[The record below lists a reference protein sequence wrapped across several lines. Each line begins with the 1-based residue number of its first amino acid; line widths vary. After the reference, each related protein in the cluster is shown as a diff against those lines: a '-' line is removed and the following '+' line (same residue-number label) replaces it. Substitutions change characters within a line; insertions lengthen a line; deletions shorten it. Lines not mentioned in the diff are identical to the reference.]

1 MQHPGGT
8 TQADIELRPDRS
20 TFVSDRMAAAVPR
33 ATEREGWVDTAALA
47 LVYVV
52 SIASLAGFAT
62 FGLHPALLARS
73 NVSPEVYG
81 RILIVAPRAQILI
94 ALGALVVFLVRR
106 IGSRWVPAFLVVY
119 VVSLGAELAGTTV
132 GIPFGPYHY
141 TDVLGAKWLG
151 HVPALIPA
159 SWFMMA
165 LPSYAIASR
174 RLAGG
179 GAAPRIALGSFILL
193 SWDLALDPAMSLV
206 TKHWVWGTTGP
217 YYGMPL
223 LNLFGWFVTGVALM
237 VVFAALRADR
247 WVDPLPTSWMV
258 GFYGANLLLPV
269 GMSVAA
275 GLWGVVVATG
285 VALAA
290 AALTAR
296 RQARRGLA

>member
-8 TQADIELRPDRS
+8 TQADIELHPGRS
-20 TFVSDRMAAAVPR
+20 TFAGDRTAAAVGP
-33 ATEREGWVDTAALA
+33 ATGREAWADTVALA

-81 RILIVAPRAQILI
+81 RILVFAPRAQILI

-119 VVSLGAELAGTTV
+119 VVSLGAELAGTTA

-174 RLAGG
+174 RLAHG
-179 GAAPRIALGSFILL
+179 GAGLRIALGSFILL

-237 VVFAALRADR
+237 VVFAALRTDR
-247 WVDPLPTSWMV
+247 WVDRLPTGWLL

-285 VALAA
+285 VALAF
-290 AALTAR
+290 AALIAR
-296 RQARRGLA
+296 RQPRRGVA